1 MSDLT
6 HLTIAEAADL
16 LARREIAAVE
26 LTEAH
31 LRRIDAHDTH
41 LNSFI
46 TVTSDHALTQ
56 ARAADAELTR
66 GVRRGPLHGIP
77 LALKDLYDTA
87 GIRTTAGSTFFA
99 DRIPDTDARAVT
111 LLYQAGAVLLGKL
124 NMHEW
129 ALGVTNINPH
139 YGPSRNPWD
148 PSRITGGSS
157 GGAAAALAAGLC
169 MGALGSDTGGSIRIP
184 SSLCGIVGLKPTFG
198 RVSLQG
204 VIPLS
209 WNLDHAGPMAR
220 TVTDA
225 ALLLQAI
232 AGYDP
237 DDPVSVALPVD
248 NLLATLDAGV
258 TGWRIALA
266 TDAHFGEADPEVISA
281 VRRAATVFEELGAR
295 VEAVDLSQGREA
307 AQMNALMTTSDAA
320 AFHRDR
326 LRDHPHRFGA
336 DVLARMERG
345 AQFTSTGVYPGA
357 SLSERMAPTPGTP
370 LRAVRSV
377 ADACHADHC
386 TGYRRAGCNRG
397 GASTDPLHRAVQSCR
412 SPGALSAVRS
422 ERRRIADRVADRCRA
437 LERSAGAARRQGIR
451 ERNAMAS
458 PDSARMVR
466 HDVRQRPTAV
476 LPRLRS
482 LGAPILEWRSLP
494 PQRAQRRLSAPLQ
507 PTPDNR

>member
-16 LARREIAAVE
+16 LARREIASVE
-26 LTEAH
+26 LTEAY

-46 TVTSDHALTQ
+46 TITSDHALTQ

-99 DRIPDTDARAVT
+99 DRVPDTDARAVT

-184 SSLCGIVGLKPTFG
+184 ASLCGIVGLKPTFG

-326 LRDHPHRFGA
+326 LRDHPQRFGA

-345 AQFTSTGVYPGA
+345 AQFTSTEYILARRFQSEWRRRLERLFEQFDLLLTPATPITAPVIEGLDAIEAARQLTRCTAPFNLAGLPA
-357 SLSERMAPTPGTP
+357 LSVPCGLSAAGLPIGLQIVAAPWNEARV
-370 LRAVRSV
+370 LRA
-377 ADACHADHC
+377 
-386 TGYRRAGCNRG
+386 GRAFEN
-397 GASTDPLHRAVQSCR
+397 ATQWHRQTP
-412 SPGALSAVRS
+412 PG
-422 ERRRIADRVADRCRA
+422 
-437 LERSAGAARRQGIR
+437 
-451 ERNAMAS
+451 
-458 PDSARMVR
+458 
-466 HDVRQRPTAV
+466 
-476 LPRLRS
+476 
-482 LGAPILEWRSLP
+482 W
-494 PQRAQRRLSAPLQ
+494 
-507 PTPDNR
+507 

>member
-16 LARREIAAVE
+16 LARREIASVE

-46 TVTSDHALTQ
+46 TITSDHALTQ

-99 DRIPDTDARAVT
+99 DRVPDTDARAVT

-184 SSLCGIVGLKPTFG
+184 ASLCGIVGLKPTFG

-345 AQFTSTGVYPGA
+345 AQFTSTEYILARRFQSEWRRRLERLFEQFDLLLTPATPITAPVIEGLDSIEAARQLTRCTAPFNLAGLPA
-357 SLSERMAPTPGTP
+357 LSLPCGLSAAGLPIGLQIVAAPWNEARV
-370 LRAVRSV
+370 LRA
-377 ADACHADHC
+377 
-386 TGYRRAGCNRG
+386 GRAFEN
-397 GASTDPLHRAVQSCR
+397 ATQWHRQTP
-412 SPGALSAVRS
+412 PG
-422 ERRRIADRVADRCRA
+422 
-437 LERSAGAARRQGIR
+437 
-451 ERNAMAS
+451 
-458 PDSARMVR
+458 
-466 HDVRQRPTAV
+466 
-476 LPRLRS
+476 
-482 LGAPILEWRSLP
+482 W
-494 PQRAQRRLSAPLQ
+494 
-507 PTPDNR
+507 